1 MIDFSVIGDILMTQ
15 GDTKIA
21 IKNHKDN
28 FILRFYQ
35 YALSQKLL
43 LFLNRKRSAK
53 AAAFA

>member
-28 FILRFYQ
+28 CILRFYQ

>member
-43 LFLNRKRSAK
+43 LFLNLRRSAN
-53 AAAFA
+53 AAALA

>member
-1 MIDFSVIGDILMTQ
+1 MIDFSVIGDILMTR

-43 LFLNRKRSAK
+43 LFLNRNRSAK